1 MNDDAGGRRMWPL
14 RTGLLAIMAGTA
26 LLTAA
31 CSGGSGSPQVASL
44 GTSSSAGNGGG
55 SSASTVSNGNAT
67 SLLDEWASC
76 IRGHGDPQQADPTID
91 AYKDIQ
97 ITMPDNV
104 SNTLSQ
110 EAHDSSGPCGSY
122 LARAQ
127 TALGYRPPAPVSMAT
142 QLKYAECMRA
152 HGVPLYPDPNGSS
165 QTNLMGIGMP
175 LTSPIFLNADKLCS
189 RESGMQ
195 QTASGPP
202 PPGIVQEQ
210 SAGVPTG
217 TPPTSG
223 GNKPKSGSGGSGGA
237 GGNG

>member
-31 CSGGSGSPQVASL
+31 CTSGSSSPQVVSL
-44 GTSSSAGNGGG
+44 GTSSSAGGG
-55 SSASTVSNGNAT
+55 SSTSTLSNGNAT

-76 IRGHGDPQQADPTID
+76 MRGHGDPQQTDPTID

-104 SNTLSQ
+104 SNTLSN
-110 EAHDSSGPCGSY
+110 EAHGSSGPCGSY
-122 LARAQ
+122 LTRAQ
-127 TALGYRPPAPVSMAT
+127 DALGYRPPPQVSLAT

-152 HGVPLYPDPNGSS
+152 HGVPQYPDPNGSS
-165 QTNLMGIGMP
+165 EGPSFIALGINT
-175 LTSPIFLNADKLCS
+175 TSPIFVNADNLCS
-189 RESGMQ
+189 REYGMHP
-195 QTASGPP
+195 ASAPP
-202 PPGIVQEQ
+202 PPGIVEEQ

-217 TPPTSG
+217 APPTGG
-223 GNKPKSGSGGSGGA
+223 GNKPKSGNGGT

>member
-1 MNDDAGGRRMWPL
+1 MTRTYRRAGGL
-14 RTGLLAIMAGTA
+14 AVLVAAATVGL
-26 LLTAA
+26 AA
-31 CSGGSGSPQVASL
+31 CSGGSSSPQVASL

-76 IRGHGDPQQADPTID
+76 IRGQGDPQQADPTID
-91 AYKDIQ
+91 AYKDIE

-104 SNTLSQ
+104 SNTVSN
-110 EAHDSSGPCGSY
+110 EGHDSSGPCGSY

-127 TALGYRPPAPVSMAT
+127 DALGYRPPQQVSMAT

-165 QTNLMGIGMP
+165 QTNLMNIGMS

-189 RESGMQ
+189 KESGME

-217 TPPTSG
+217 APPTSG
-223 GNKPKSGSGGSGGA
+223 GNKPKSGSSGNGGA

>member
-1 MNDDAGGRRMWPL
+1 MWPP

-31 CSGGSGSPQVASL
+31 CSGGSSSPQVASL

-91 AYKDIQ
+91 AYKDIE

-122 LARAQ
+122 LTRAQ
-127 TALGYRPPAPVSMAT
+127 DALGYRPSAPVSMAA

-175 LTSPIFLNADKLCS
+175 LTSPVFLNADKLCS
-189 RESGMQ
+189 KEYGMQ
-195 QTASGPP
+195 SASAPP
-202 PPGIVQEQ
+202 PSGIVQEQ

-217 TPPTSG
+217 APPTSG
-223 GNKPKSGSGGSGGA
+223 GNKPKSGSGGNGGA